1 MRALTVVLLGC
12 LAACTSTK
20 PTAPDP
26 PDPEVAARVQAL
38 LMAEDRLEWD
48 KPFDASRR
56 PLQYVEVF
64 GVRSGM
70 RILDLGAAAGYTAE
84 ILAAATGPN
93 GQVYAQIDD
102 LVIGLQ
108 QGFFDRTLK
117 ARIGPDGARRS
128 NIEYWH
134 RPIDDPGLENL
145 DLVHWGFNLHDHL
158 NMFGEAEVQKILAAA
173 KLALRPGGVLAV
185 SDHVGIEGR
194 NNRKLHRIPITVL
207 RQQVERAGFRIT
219 GTSEL
224 LANPADD
231 HSLNVFNDAIY
242 RQTDR
247 ILIRA
252 VSNLD

>member
-1 MRALTVVLLGC
+1 MRQVWGVE
-12 LAACTSTK
+12 
-20 PTAPDP
+20 PTAQQQQILRAWAGRETKDGKG
-26 PDPEVAARVQAL
+26 VQARVT
-38 LMAEDRLEWD
+38 
-48 KPFDASRR
+48 
-56 PLQYVEVF
+56 
-64 GVRSGM
+64 VRSGKGTGKRDQRAIQDLFNGW
-70 RILDLGAAAGYTAE
+70 RIETGRSYAALSMV
-84 ILAAATGPN
+84 LAAATGPN

-207 RQQVERAGFRIT
+207 RQQIERAGFRIT

-224 LANPADD
+224 LANPTDD